1 MQLPSFVWVINTGKA
16 THQDRYNG
24 EEFNFYANDPVLI
37 PEEVAFTLFGFGEDN
52 KSRCLLRL
60 GWIQSNDA
68 STFDKGLQKLA
79 RFHIE
84 RAVFAPPTG
93 LQPPGS
99 NGDNVR
105 GSAQGADVKTPNNK
119 AA

>member
-68 STFDKGLQKLA
+68 STKAYKNWLGFISSGRCSHRRQDCNRPVAMGITSVVLPRA
-79 RFHIE
+79 R
-84 RAVFAPPTG
+84 T
-93 LQPPGS
+93 
-99 NGDNVR
+99 
-105 GSAQGADVKTPNNK
+105 
-119 AA
+119 